1 MTVDH
6 GPPRVRDGGM
16 PQMDFVAVL
25 PHALRRSLHM
35 MPQLSRYAAVSGLA
49 LALDLAVFMLLNRM
63 LALPT
68 LAGVIGY
75 ACGIVLHYQLSRRFV
90 FAGTGSRKSAHRL
103 FGEFFASGLIGLVV
117 TAAVIAFA
125 TSALGIGPLP
135 AKVIAIA
142 ASFLGVFLIRRSV
155 VFA

>member
-16 PQMDFVAVL
+16 PQMDFVAAL
-25 PHALRRSLHM
+25 PHKLRRSLHV

-49 LALDLAVFMLLNRM
+49 LALDLAVFMLLNRL

-75 ACGIVLHYQLSRRFV
+75 ACGIVLHYHLSRRFV
-90 FAGTGSRKSAHRL
+90 FADAASGKSAHRL

-135 AKVIAIA
+135 AKLIAIA
-142 ASFLGVFLIRRSV
+142 ASFLGVFIIRRTV